1 VSHERRRH
9 VRAPLTV
16 TAQMTL
22 FAEERCLGTF
32 AVLNLSAGG
41 ALAAGHAPRGAS
53 RKLTAILELGAARP
67 LRAEATITRDDR
79 QGEPCFAVTFTR
91 LSASAEDA
99 LQAAVLA
106 TLEEARAAS
115 VLIVAPP
122 TGVERCLARDLK
134 RLGRSSFHVSSAS
147 DAMHFFEMQN
157 GVNLTFIDERLDQ
170 RQHAGEAAL
179 PALLRF
185 FAESHPEVMR
195 VLFSAAAPGHARP
208 ESMLL
213 IEVEHLLHTPAS
225 SHELRRIL
233 QLRPHRR
240 AAAEAALAPAARIH

>member
-1 VSHERRRH
+1 
-9 VRAPLTV
+9 LTV
-16 TAQMTL
+16 TAQVTL
-22 FAEERCLGTF
+22 FADERCLGTF

-41 ALAAGHAPRGAS
+41 VLVAGHTPAVS
-53 RKLTAILELGAARP
+53 VRKLTAILEMGNARP
-67 LRAEATITRDDR
+67 LRAEAVIARTERESS
-79 QGEPCFAVTFTR
+79 EPCFAINFTK
-91 LSASAEDA
+91 LSASGQDA
-99 LQAAVLA
+99 LQEAVLA

-134 RLGRSSFHVSSAS
+134 RLGRSSFHVGSAGE
-147 DAMHFFEMQN
+147 AMRFFELQN

-170 RQHAGEAAL
+170 RLHEGEAAL
-179 PALLRF
+179 GPLLRF
-185 FAESHPEVMR
+185 FVDQHPEVMR

-213 IEVEHLLHTPAS
+213 IEVEHLVHTPAS
-225 SHELRRIL
+225 PQELRRIL

-240 AAAEAALAPAARIH
+240 AAAAAALSPAVRLH